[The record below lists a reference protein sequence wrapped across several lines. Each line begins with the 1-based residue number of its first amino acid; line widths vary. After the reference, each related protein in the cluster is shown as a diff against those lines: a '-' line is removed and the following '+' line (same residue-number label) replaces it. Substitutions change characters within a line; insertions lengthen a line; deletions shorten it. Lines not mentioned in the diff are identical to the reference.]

1 MAQAARLLRR
11 PTLVPIAVVA
21 GVGALIVTGCGPS
34 TPDSTADNPAGGPAG
49 SPAGGFRV
57 TYKLT
62 STTGEQNFDKLDVLT
77 DGRAKVRTTI
87 GIFGTKGEA
96 GRVVSDGS
104 RAVVLSPADNGR
116 YGAGS
121 SYADM
126 KVSEVQH
133 YVLHDGDASL
143 AAWCADA
150 KPAGT
155 AQVLGRSA
163 RHYTC
168 KDPGIEQLERAK
180 ELWVDQQTGLILKWK
195 VGSGG
200 HDFTT
205 ATAIGIDVHA
215 RLPADAFSLRPAPGA
230 TPEKSP

>member
-1 MAQAARLLRR
+1 MAQEARLPRR
-11 PTLVPIAVVA
+11 PTLVSTAVVA
-21 GVGALIVTGCGPS
+21 GLGVLIVSSCGS
-34 TPDSTADNPAGGPAG
+34 TTTDSTADN
-49 SPAGGFRV
+49 PAGGFRV

-62 STTGEQNFDKLDVLT
+62 STAGEQNFDKLDVMT

-87 GIFGTKGEA
+87 GIFGTKAEV

-104 RAVVLSPADNGR
+104 RAVRFSPADNGG

-133 YVLHDGDASL
+133 YVLREGDASL

>member
-1 MAQAARLLRR
+1 MVEKMEASMPQAARLGRR
-11 PTLVPIAVVA
+11 PSLASIAVVVV
-21 GVGALIVTGCGPS
+21 VGALIVASCGSS
-34 TPDSTADNPAGGPAG
+34 TTDSTAD

-62 STTGEQNFDKLDVLT
+62 STAGEQNFDKLDVLT

-87 GIFGTKGEA
+87 GAFGTKGDA
-96 GRVVSDGS
+96 ARFISDGS
-104 RAVVLSPADNGR
+104 HAVAFIPDEKNGG

-121 SYADM
+121 SYSDE

-133 YVLHDGDASL
+133 YVLRESDGSL
-143 AAWCADA
+143 AAWCVDA

-155 AQVLGRSA
+155 APVLGRSA

-168 KDPGIEQLERAK
+168 KDPGIELLERAK

-195 VGSGG
+195 LGSGS
-200 HDFTT
+200 DSST
-205 ATAIGIDVHA
+205 ATAIQIDVHA
-215 RLPADAFSLRPAPGA
+215 RLPADAFSLQPAPGA
-230 TPEKSP
+230 TPEPSP

>member
-1 MAQAARLLRR
+1 MAQEARLPRR
-11 PTLVPIAVVA
+11 PTLVSTAVVA
-21 GVGALIVTGCGPS
+21 GLGVLIVTSCGS
-34 TPDSTADNPAGGPAG
+34 TTTDSTADN
-49 SPAGGFRV
+49 PAGGFRV

-62 STTGEQNFDKLDVLT
+62 STAGEQNFDKLDVMT

-87 GIFGTKGEA
+87 GIFGTKAEV

-104 RAVVLSPADNGR
+104 RAVRFSPADNGR

-126 KVSEVQH
+126 KLSEVH
-133 YVLHDGDASL
+133 PYVLRDGDGSL

-205 ATAIGIDVHA
+205 ATAIGIDAHA
-215 RLPADAFSLRPAPGA
+215 RLPADAFSLQPAPGA